1 MSTAIHRRR
10 LLPRAQAPNP
20 LVLPN
25 KIGPYQGVG
34 GLHPS
39 SPGLDQRSKTPKK
52 RQALASLNQSWAT
65 KRTKKFPSFPLAE
78 QEILVK
84 AKLIITL
91 VETCIFS
98 LPFLATKRREGV
110 QFDEEKP
117 RSLDEVKA
125 KLANWEYVTT
135 NEIFEDM
142 EEVFEGRR
150 ENRDVEEI
158 SFTLDNHQRMVRS
171 HAEERDALGEEM
183 KLKLIQWTEK
193 TFLDETMEERPVAGK
208 IFTALQKRFP
218 HVDEEELK
226 VQACEVAHSKED
238 IWKRIVRELNQKN
251 ENRKPDAIYQ
261 KFRFASPRHLE
272 LDGEHAVHK
281 YIAGYQFYK
290 MMMKWAE
297 PEASIPIPLR
307 KVENANDAIAS
318 IDYIKNPRIEKEY
331 EAEKIR
337 FQMEGKQVTETLLF
351 HGTAVASVD
360 SILKSNFSLDHSP
373 IQQQESSR
381 DKRRMFGEGIY
392 FSEMPAVSLMY
403 GNGLV
408 LCKVLLGN
416 CESFTPRPGVPQ
428 PDIPESFDS
437 REVKSRDSGVIHV
450 VRRPAQILPYCV
462 IQLKNEA
469 LSSEYRK
476 PTVSPVP
483 APSQGQQQDSGRVK
497 VIAAAG
503 NPPQRGIIPF
513 PPLTLNTVMADVR
526 DASSKEDLVQTTL
539 TTFTTSM
546 APSARPSPSLLNK
559 SLASVAD
566 FHLCSVCLEA
576 LVDDVV
582 SLPCN
587 HQLHLK
593 CAQSIVEKGQG
604 GPTCIQCPQCQTIHG
619 TRTGTQPRDGD
630 MTWSKLDSSLPGHP
644 DCGTIVIRY
653 RFQAGVQGAE
663 HPNPGKAFQAPGFP
677 RVAYLPDSIEGQKVL
692 QGLCEAFRR
701 RLLFTVGKSLTFGQD
716 DCVTWAG
723 VHHKTMVEGTAHGY
737 PDPGYVQRV
746 LQELNERG
754 VTEQDMANGGR
765 ANGSDSSPSHVV

>member
-1 MSTAIHRRR
+1 ME
-10 LLPRAQAPNP
+10 
-20 LVLPN
+20 
-25 KIGPYQGVG
+25 GVG
-34 GLHPS
+34 MDNEEDFDS
-39 SPGLDQRSKTPKK
+39 DKARSIDEIKE
-52 RQALASLNQSWAT
+52 RLAKEA
-65 KRTKKFPSFPLAE
+65 
-78 QEILVK
+78 
-84 AKLIITL
+84 
-91 VETCIFS
+91 
-98 LPFLATKRREGV
+98 
-110 QFDEEKP
+110 
-117 RSLDEVKA
+117 
-125 KLANWEYVTT
+125 YMTT
-135 NEIFEDM
+135 NEIFDDM
-142 EEVFEGRR
+142 EEVFDSKNDR
-150 ENRDVEEI
+150 NKEEI
-158 SFTLDNHQRMVRS
+158 SFMLNNDNI
-171 HAEERDALGEEM
+171 ERRVCINTDEKGKMGEEM

-218 HVDEEELK
+218 HVGEEELK

-297 PEASIPIPLR
+297 PGASIPIPLR

-408 LCKVLLGN
+408 LCKVILGN
-416 CESFTPRPGVPQ
+416 CETFNPRPGTVQ
-428 PDIPESFDS
+428 PDIPDQFDS

-476 PTVSPVP
+476 PTVSPPP
-483 APSQGQQQDSGRVK
+483 APSQGQQQDPGRVK

-503 NPPQRGIIPF
+503 NPPQRGSIPI

-526 DASSKEDLVQTTL
+526 DASSKEDLVQSTL

-546 APSARPSPSLLNK
+546 APSARPSPSLFNK

-566 FHLCSVCLEA
+566 F
-576 LVDDVV
+576 
-582 SLPCN
+582 
-587 HQLHLK
+587 
-593 CAQSIVEKGQG
+593 
-604 GPTCIQCPQCQTIHG
+604 
-619 TRTGTQPRDGD
+619 PR
-630 MTWSKLDSSLPGHP
+630 
-644 DCGTIVIRY
+644 
-653 RFQAGVQGAE
+653 
-663 HPNPGKAFQAPGFP
+663 
-677 RVAYLPDSIEGQKVL
+677 
-692 QGLCEAFRR
+692 
-701 RLLFTVGKSLTFGQD
+701 
-716 DCVTWAG
+716 
-723 VHHKTMVEGTAHGY
+723 
-737 PDPGYVQRV
+737 
-746 LQELNERG
+746 
-754 VTEQDMANGGR
+754 
-765 ANGSDSSPSHVV
+765 